1 MRVEDIYWQ
10 VIELRA
16 SFPGAQLI
24 KIRPDWRE
32 PLRPS
37 GPAAELFIRH
47 LSSARTVLDVG
58 AGDRYWKN
66 VLERLGLELSYQ
78 SVDVDSVHDHDFT
91 NFLAV
96 ESSFDAILMLELI
109 EHLPLEIGL
118 LFLNHAIALL
128 NPGGVLVVGTPN
140 AAHPHRVWSS
150 DFTHVRPW
158 PAADLWAVL
167 LLGGLDQV
175 EVYRQML
182 TSRRRQLAMPLQA
195 ALARLLEIDPAHG
208 LLVFGR
214 KSVAE

>member
-1 MRVEDIYWQ
+1 MRVEDIYWR
-10 VIELRA
+10 VIDRRVY
-16 SFPGAQLI
+16 FPGAPLI

-32 PLRPS
+32 QLRPS
-37 GPAAELFIRH
+37 GPAAELFVHH

-78 SVDVDSVHDHDFT
+78 SADVDSVHDHDFT

-109 EHLPLEIGL
+109 EHLPLELGL
-118 LFLNHAIALL
+118 RFLDHAIDLL

-140 AAHPHRVWSS
+140 AAHAHRVWSA

-167 LLGGLDQV
+167 VVGGLDDV

-182 TSRRRQLAMPLQA
+182 TNRRRQLTTPLQA
-195 ALARLLEIDPAHG
+195 VLARLLEIDPAHG
-208 LLVFGR
+208 LLAFGR
-214 KSVAE
+214 MLVAR